1 MKHIK
6 KLLRLYAGELR
17 KIYGE
22 RLVKVVL
29 YGSYARG
36 DYRAYSDVNVLVL
49 VDGREDELQKFNDAL
64 FGMTFDFNMDND
76 IDIQVVPMSTEYYH
90 KWEKAH
96 PLLLNIKEDG
106 WICYKKE
113 G

>member
-6 KLLRLYAGELR
+6 KLLGLYTGELR

-22 RLVKVVL
+22 RLVKVIL

-36 DYRAYSDVNVLVL
+36 DYRADSDVNVFVL
-49 VDGREDELQKFNDAL
+49 VDGREDELHKFDEAL
-64 FGMTFDFNMDND
+64 FGMTFEFNMDND
-76 IDIQVVPMSTEYYH
+76 IDIQVVPMSTEYYY

-96 PLLLNIKEDG
+96 PLLLNIKDDG
-106 WICYKKE
+106 VDLL
-113 G
+113 

>member
-1 MKHIK
+1 
-6 KLLRLYAGELR
+6 
-17 KIYGE
+17 
-22 RLVKVVL
+22 
-29 YGSYARG
+29 
-36 DYRAYSDVNVLVL
+36 
-49 VDGREDELQKFNDAL
+49 
-64 FGMTFDFNMDND
+64 MTFDFNMDND

>member
-6 KLLRLYAGELR
+6 KLLGFYTGELR

-22 RLVKVVL
+22 RLVKVIL

-36 DYRAYSDVNVLVL
+36 DYRADSDVNVFVL
-49 VDGREDELQKFNDAL
+49 VDGREDELHKFDDAL
-64 FGMTFDFNMDND
+64 FGMTFEFNMDND
-76 IDIQVVPMSTEYYH
+76 IDIQVVPMSTEYYY

-96 PLLLNIKEDG
+96 PLLLNIKDDG
-106 WICYKKE
+106 VDLL
-113 G
+113 